1 MTEEDTTAERGR
13 TRWGRTALVG
23 VPALGAIAAITAA
36 MAQGLLA
43 ASFAVSGVPIT
54 LTSQSVAGDGF
65 AGTVY
70 NAGNQGV
77 AYAGFSSAQLSGLCA
92 GAIPTVPIVGQVTFK
107 ITAGDADPATKE
119 LQASNL
125 LLDAK
130 NLSGNGV
137 FTGLDLGVASNALS
151 KGPAEV
157 RKGAGD
163 FGLQADTANIGNLRA
178 DALSAQIAGSF
189 KLDNLTLSIVPGA
202 AGC

>member
-1 MTEEDTTAERGR
+1 MTEEAKTAKRGR
-13 TRWGRTALVG
+13 TRWGRTALVA
-23 VPALGAIAAITAA
+23 VPAIGVIGAITAA

-54 LTSQSVAGDGF
+54 LTSQSVAGTGF
-65 AGTVY
+65 AGTVT
-70 NAGNQGV
+70 NAGSQGV

-92 GAIPTVPIVGQVTFK
+92 GVIPNVPIVGQVTFK
-107 ITAGDADPATKE
+107 ITAGDDDPATKE
-119 LQASNL
+119 LAASNL

-130 NLSGNGV
+130 NLTGDGE

-163 FGLQADTANIGNLRA
+163 FGLQANTANISDLRA

-189 KLDNLTLSIVPGA
+189 KLDNLSLSVVPGA